1 VEKNDLTPPIVDLP
15 LGMYTTRVDDKGRV
29 KLPVDFQQYFS
40 QLGHAKFFITSL
52 DRCIAQI
59 YPITVWRQN
68 ERFLAD
74 YREDPEMAG
83 NLAFNAADLGGQ
95 ADLDA
100 QGRLLFPAELRR
112 ELGIENQPIRIYAAD
127 ERVEVLSEQVYLERK
142 QRAKAT
148 GPDAVTKL
156 RKAGLK

>member
-1 VEKNDLTPPIVDLP
+1 
-15 LGMYTTRVDDKGRV
+15 MYTTRVDDKGRV

-95 ADLDA
+95 ADLDG

-127 ERVEVLSEQVYLERK
+127 ERVEVLSEQVYMERK

-148 GPDAVTKL
+148 GPEAVTKL